1 MLSTSVTHGNSSRN
15 PCVFRPL
22 PITSVIT
29 HRGHTMPHRAMN
41 VNTPGQ
47 SVDLFLIAGVRAAR
61 AAAAP
66 GSKVRRSG
74 SLRVGCMSRNRSE
87 NPVVLSRIYTRT
99 GDDGTTALADGS
111 RTAKTDARLAAY
123 ADVEEAN
130 CAIGVAITFGNLSAD
145 ISGLLTR
152 VQNELFDVG
161 ADLANPATDAPP
173 PYPPLRIA
181 EAYVTR
187 LENECDSYNEELP
200 TLRSFLLPGGSPGAT
215 LLHIAR
221 TG

>member
-99 GDDGTTALADGS
+99 GDDGNTALADGS

-130 CAIGVAITFGNLSAD
+130 CAIGMALTLGNLAAD
-145 ISGLLTR
+145 ISRLLAR
-152 VQNELFDVG
+152 VQDELFDVG
-161 ADLANPATDAPP
+161 ADLANPVADTPP
-173 PYPPLRIA
+173 PYPPPPIPPPSLP
-181 EAYVTR
+181 R
-187 LENECDSYNEELP
+187 L
-200 TLRSFLLPGGSPGAT
+200 
-215 LLHIAR
+215 H
-221 TG
+221 